1 MNERLLISIPFSNK
15 RLYISS
21 LLLLLA
27 TIPFIVYSNY
37 STKVG
42 FLYVIL
48 SFYVCLGVYLLFVFV
63 RTKTAAIRIY
73 SSKIIDNHRITNFSR
88 VIQKHDIQSIE
99 LRETLLRSG
108 PFSLIVI
115 KCLSNSKEI
124 HIHTDSIEIQLHELY
139 KMLQDWFN
147 STTE

>member
-48 SFYVCLGVYLLFVFV
+48 GFYVCLGVYLLFVFA

-108 PFSLIVI
+108 PFSFIVI

-139 KMLQDWFN
+139 KMLQDWF
-147 STTE
+147 TTIE

>member
-1 MNERLLISIPFSNK
+1 M
-15 RLYISS
+15 
-21 LLLLLA
+21 
-27 TIPFIVYSNY
+27 
-37 STKVG
+37 
-42 FLYVIL
+42 
-48 SFYVCLGVYLLFVFV
+48 CLGVYLLFVFV